1 MQYKASFTFWI
12 GFFYMLHPLFLK
24 KLCKIDFFQNK
35 KTGKG
40 TLIMQD
46 ILDKVMYAQYLK
58 KIFYDRYPS

>member
-1 MQYKASFTFWI
+1 
-12 GFFYMLHPLFLK
+12 MLHPLFLK

-58 KIFYDRYPS
+58 IFFYDRYPS

>member
-1 MQYKASFTFWI
+1 
-12 GFFYMLHPLFLK
+12 MLYPLFLK
-24 KLCKIDFFQNK
+24 KLCKIDFFQNKK

-58 KIFYDRYPS
+58 KKLNDRY